1 MFSKLFTVA
10 SLALLA
16 VATPTPG
23 GSGSGSLMCCDK
35 VYSYN
40 EAQGTAGL
48 LDGIP
53 VSVLLDNVGQDIAS
67 GCIVRRSL
75 GFFFRSA
82 SSQKNSQNILGNQC
96 SSDKTEVNCNS
107 AGKEQCPL

>member
-1 MFSKLFTVA
+1 MFSKLFAVA

-23 GSGSGSLMCCDK
+23 GSDSGSLMCCDK

-40 EAQGTAGL
+40 EAQGIAGL

-82 SSQKNSQNILGNQC
+82 SSQKKFPEHPWQSVQQRQDGSQLQLC
-96 SSDKTEVNCNS
+96 R
-107 AGKEQCPL
+107 